1 MNVVRVML
9 LNEKAVF
16 PTYADEGAAGF
27 DFYSTSNLVIPVG
40 GSGII
45 ETGLAVEIPKGYEI
59 QARGRSGLA
68 FKGDIVAHFGTIDES
83 YRGEVKIKLWNLGKK
98 PFKIVQGMRIAQ
110 GVLAPVERALFMEA
124 YDLSKTSRGVGGI
137 GSTGE

>member
-1 MNVVRVML
+1 MNIVRIKL
-9 LNEKAVF
+9 LNENAVF

-68 FKGDIVAHFGTIDES
+68 FVNDIIAHFGTIDES
-83 YRGEVKIKLWNLGKK
+83 YRGEIKVKLWNLGKK
-98 PFKIVQGMRIAQ
+98 PFSIKQGQRVAQ
-110 GVLAPVERALFMEA
+110 GVLAPVEKAIFLESF
-124 YDLSKTSRGVGGI
+124 DLSNTVRGVGGI